1 MGLKLLI
8 LQDIFSAS
16 EMARVRKSLVTT
28 VESEVKHHV
37 NSEKRENYEE
47 HFAQRVMSVFIIYL
61 NNSFYFE
68 K

>member
-37 NSEKRENYEE
+37 NSEKWENYEE
-47 HFAQRVMSVFIIYL
+47 HFVQRVMFVFIIYL

>member
-28 VESEVKHHV
+28 VESEVKHV

-47 HFAQRVMSVFIIYL
+47 HFAQRVMFVFIIYL

>member
-28 VESEVKHHV
+28 VESEVKHYV

-47 HFAQRVMSVFIIYL
+47 HFVQRVMFVFIIYL